1 MKESFKISPEA
12 GTGLVPSQLIP
23 KACFTTDDTSE
34 FTTPFYTAPDGTVA
48 VGLWEGAP
56 CKMEIESYPV
66 NEKMTII
73 SGELVLTH
81 HNGVEEVFGPGEVVF
96 VTKGAAF
103 TWHVTKY
110 MRKYFMTAA

>member
-1 MKESFKISPEA
+1 MTESFKISPESGA
-12 GTGLVPSQLIP
+12 GRVPSRLIP

-34 FTTPFYTAPDGTVA
+34 FTTPFYTRPDGAVA
-48 VGLWEGAP
+48 AGLWEGAP

-96 VTKGAAF
+96 VAKGAAF
-103 TWHVTKY
+103 TWHVTTY